1 MKKAINTEEIKPV
14 NFSGGLR
21 GKHSAS
27 YRRGHSIKNRHDDG
41 TVTVQRFVP
50 DHNAVVLDLD
60 VKAYFPNA
68 AAVNNAL
75 RALISILPH
84 KRKRT
89 SAGRSNKGGAPV

>member
-1 MKKAINTEEIKPV
+1 MKKAIKTDEIKPV

-21 GKHSAS
+21 GKHSAN
-27 YRRGHSIKNRHDDG
+27 YRRGHSVKIRHDDG
-41 TVTVQRFVP
+41 SVTVQRFVP
-50 DHNAVVLDLD
+50 DNNAVVLDWD
-60 VKAYFPNA
+60 VKAYFPDA

-89 SAGRSNKGGAPV
+89 SAAR